1 MLAVDKQGR
10 RLRHLSR
17 WRSADNGAPHERRM
31 RGDGGQRD
39 EGEPQILAAGPSADT
54 GDRGVGVCRCST
66 ERRRRS
72 ERVPGREL
80 ESGRDA
86 DLGLGLQ
93 RRCVSVR
100 EPRLRGLRQPVPA
113 HRRPDRLAPGSD
125 LALEAVLPAE
135 VDCVPLRK
143 WSLAGDEVY
152 WSFTTGMAYFMK
164 ALGLT
169 TTDGMSV
176 AVAAAENR
184 PAFPVVLMVHRVR
197 GIGTEALIPAWV
209 QARYLAWTQPIGAD
223 PTPTPNPSAKP
234 AKPTPTWAPLLT
246 AQQTIGGKPVTVL
259 DEPVHLPDRQRLG
272 RVSLRQ
278 GRSVVHRQLERR
290 T

>member
-1 MLAVDKQGR
+1 MRANPRSWQLALLLTLAIAASACVAAQPSGGGGR
-10 RLRHLSR
+10 SGSPGESLNPAETPI
-17 WRSADNGAPHERRM
+17 SASASSVGASPSENP
-31 RGDGGQRD
+31 DCAVYASLY
-39 EGEPQILAAGPSADT
+39 PPTAGPT
-54 GDRGVGVCRCST
+54 
-66 ERRRRS
+66 
-72 ERVPGREL
+72 
-80 ESGRDA
+80 
-86 DLGLGLQ
+86 
-93 RRCVSVR
+93 VS
-100 EPRLRGLRQPVPA
+100 
-113 HRRPDRLAPGSD
+113 LAPGSD

-184 PAFPVVLMVHRVR
+184 PAFPVVLMVYRVR

-209 QARYLAWTQPIGAD
+209 QAQYLAWTQPIGAD

-259 DEPVHLPDRQRLG
+259 TNQYTFPTDNDWAQYLYARDDLLFIVSWNGGPDPFQPPLLDPTNPPAPFVDAIASLP
-272 RVSLRQ
+272 
-278 GRSVVHRQLERR
+278 
-290 T
+290 